1 MNISVNHLDQSQ
13 IHVTD
18 VLYVGNRVKQTRLAA
33 GYSLE
38 DLAVTCGLTSAE
50 ITRIEDGVEIDMQ
63 HLKRIAPALQI
74 SIESLIEGNA

>member
-13 IHVTD
+13 IQIAD
-18 VLYVGNRVKQTRLAA
+18 VLYVGSRVKQTRLAA

-50 ITRIEDGVEIDMQ
+50 ITRIEDGIEIDIQ

-74 SIESLIEGNA
+74 SIENLIEGNA

>member
-13 IHVTD
+13 NEIVD
-18 VLYVGNRVKQTRLAA
+18 VLDVGNRVKQIRLAA

-50 ITRIEDGVEIDMQ
+50 ITRIEDGIEIDMQ
-63 HLKRIAPALQI
+63 HLKRIAPALQT
-74 SIESLIEGNA
+74 SVSSLIEGNA

>member
-13 IHVTD
+13 NDIVN
-18 VLYVGNRVKQTRLAA
+18 VSNVGNRVKQTRLSA

-50 ITRIEDGVEIDMQ
+50 ITRIEDGVEIDIQ
-63 HLKRIAPALQI
+63 HLRRIAPALQT
-74 SIESLIEGNA
+74 SVSVLIEGNA